1 MGWPATS
8 RHRKLSVPPARALRA
23 ARFAKWSIFHT
34 NRCRL
39 RAGPDAVNRHR
50 RRVFTASAHPMA
62 NLHSMSIQPIAV
74 PRLYQR
80 IAESI
85 ASLID
90 AGEFGPGERLPA
102 ERELARKL
110 GVSRASLREALSALE
125 LDGYVEIRVGSGV
138 YVQPRRRGGRRAV
151 RSDRV
156 GEVSPF
162 DTLRARRLIEAE
174 TAALAARHASAEQIA
189 AIEAAFAV
197 LAADMRAETA
207 RSEGDRLFHVRI
219 ADASGN
225 TALAAIVR
233 DLWAAWHQPLNAR
246 LETLFVTVQRRRDN
260 IGEHRRILDAI
271 RARDPAA
278 ARAAM
283 RSHLLHAERQ
293 RLAMLRSRK

>member
-1 MGWPATS
+1 
-8 RHRKLSVPPARALRA
+8 
-23 ARFAKWSIFHT
+23 
-34 NRCRL
+34 
-39 RAGPDAVNRHR
+39 
-50 RRVFTASAHPMA
+50 MA
-62 NLHSMSIQPIAV
+62 IKPIAA

-85 ASLID
+85 ADLID
-90 AGEFGPGERLPA
+90 AGEFAPGDRLPGERD
-102 ERELARKL
+102 LARKL
-110 GVSRASLREALSALE
+110 EVSRASLREALSALE
-125 LDGYVEIRVGSGV
+125 LEGYVEIRVGSGV
-138 YVQPRRRGGRRAV
+138 YVRPRRRSRKGAALTGRI
-151 RSDRV
+151 

-189 AIEAAFAV
+189 AIESAFAG
-197 LAADMRAETA
+197 LAADMRARKA

-219 ADASGN
+219 AEAAGN

-246 LETLFVTVQRRRDN
+246 LESLFVTAQRRRDN
-260 IGEHRRILDAI
+260 VGEHRRILDAI

-283 RSHLLHAERQ
+283 RSHLIHAERQ
-293 RLAMLRSRK
+293 RLALVRNGD

>member
-1 MGWPATS
+1 
-8 RHRKLSVPPARALRA
+8 
-23 ARFAKWSIFHT
+23 
-34 NRCRL
+34 
-39 RAGPDAVNRHR
+39 
-50 RRVFTASAHPMA
+50 
-62 NLHSMSIQPIAV
+62 MSIQPITA

-80 IAESI
+80 IAEAI
-85 ASLID
+85 AGLID
-90 AGEFGPGERLPA
+90 AGEFAPGDRLPA
-102 ERELARKL
+102 ERDLARKL

-125 LDGYVEIRVGSGV
+125 IDGYVEIRVGSGV
-138 YVQPRRRGGRRAV
+138 YVQPRWRNGKRAALAE
-151 RSDRV
+151 RN

-189 AIEAAFAV
+189 AIEAAFAR
-197 LAADMRAETA
+197 LEADVRAEKA

-219 ADASGN
+219 SEASGN

-246 LETLFVTVQRRRDN
+246 LESLFVTMQRRRDN

-283 RSHLLHAERQ
+283 RSHLVHAERQ

>member
-1 MGWPATS
+1 
-8 RHRKLSVPPARALRA
+8 
-23 ARFAKWSIFHT
+23 
-34 NRCRL
+34 
-39 RAGPDAVNRHR
+39 
-50 RRVFTASAHPMA
+50 
-62 NLHSMSIQPIAV
+62 MSIQPIAA

-80 IAESI
+80 IAEAI
-85 ASLID
+85 AGLID
-90 AGEFGPGERLPA
+90 AGEFAPGDRLPA
-102 ERELARKL
+102 ERDLARRL
-110 GVSRASLREALSALE
+110 RVSRASLREALSALE
-125 LDGYVEIRVGSGV
+125 IDGYVEIRVGSGV
-138 YVQPRRRGGRRAV
+138 YVQPRCRNGKRAALAE
-151 RSDRV
+151 RN

-174 TAALAARHASAEQIA
+174 TAALAARQASAEQIA
-189 AIEAAFAV
+189 AIEAAFAR
-197 LAADMRAETA
+197 LEADVRAEKA

-219 ADASGN
+219 AEASGN

-246 LETLFVTVQRRRDN
+246 LESLFVTMQRRRDN

-283 RSHLLHAERQ
+283 RSHLVHAERQ